1 MFTKQDGRETTTSL
15 YKPEEC
21 WWAAAICRGGV
32 WRKKRSEY
40 ETEQTLLYISPPLH
54 APYTK
59 TTVNRRQRSLCY
71 CLVFFPLSFL
81 QITISSH
88 TFFFFFFF
96 VFFYERVFRFVSF
109 PFTFF
114 VQQFLRFLFI
124 FTFVNVGYLLCM
136 CVCVCVCVWRCK
148 FRLVMYKIGSVCQT
162 GWVSLHNCTYVDA
175 EKGHELSSSLCWC

>member
-1 MFTKQDGRETTTSL
+1 MGSSHLSRWCLEEEKVRIRNGTNTSL
-15 YKPEEC
+15 YIP
-21 WWAAAICRGGV
+21 
-32 WRKKRSEY
+32 
-40 ETEQTLLYISPPLH
+40 PPLH